1 MTKKRFIRTISGQIY
16 DTENEKFY
24 HEDYEGK
31 PLEYDDDVIMLLNSL
46 STENRLLI
54 VENEEFN
61 EELMEYDSFKRLY
74 EEKIER
80 LEKEKE
86 QLKLRIKELEIEN
99 QGIQNKV
106 IKLLDFVE
114 VKQCVTRTEI
124 KKWWNND

>member
-1 MTKKRFIRTISGQIY
+1 MTKKRFIRTIVGQIY

-54 VENEEFN
+54 AENEEFN

-74 EEKIER
+74 GEKIER
-80 LEKEKE
+80 LEKENE
-86 QLKLRIKELEIEN
+86 QLKAGLEFWKK
-99 QGIQNKV
+99 QA
-106 IKLLDFVE
+106 
-114 VKQCVTRTEI
+114 KQCPMRSCE
-124 KKWWNND
+124 NDRR